1 METKRR
7 HKFSTPESKSIALTW
22 DDILQ
27 VLNGYFDALALQ
39 RKVAV
44 RLTLT
49 PSLLRNFYN
58 FIMCSLIAFVGLAA
72 ILIVRP
78 IEVLLIE

>member
-7 HKFSTPESKSIALTW
+7 HKFFAPECKGIALTW
-22 DDILQ
+22 VSILQ
-27 VLNGYFDALALQ
+27 VLDDYFDALALE

-49 PSLLRNFYN
+49 PSLLRNFYI
-58 FIMCSLIAFVGLAA
+58 FIVCSLIAFVGLAA
-72 ILIVRP
+72 ILIVCP
-78 IEVLLIE
+78 IEVLFIE

>member
-7 HKFSTPESKSIALTW
+7 HKFSTLESKSIALTW

-27 VLNGYFDALALQ
+27 VLNGYFHALALQ
-39 RKVAV
+39 RKVAI
-44 RLTLT
+44 RLTFT
-49 PSLLRNFYN
+49 PSLLRNFYS
-58 FIMCSLIAFVGLAA
+58 FIVCSLIAFVGLAT